1 MQAEGV
7 FEVGN
12 RVLGSVGLQE
22 GCGEGDVCVW
32 AVGAQANGFAVVRD
46 GVGWPFELVIGHGD
60 AVL

>member
-22 GCGEGDVCVW
+22 GCGEVDVCVW

-46 GVGWPFELVIGHGD
+46 GVGWPF
-60 AVL
+60 